1 MSRETEQ
8 AILSATAQLLGERGL
23 REISLEE
30 IAALARVSKASI
42 YRRWQSK
49 GTLAFDAFM
58 AEFLDMQPEP
68 DTGSL
73 HDDLLAALGN
83 WVRTVDGTPT
93 GRTLR
98 GLVAEVQGNP
108 ELAAAWRER
117 FVGPV
122 RTRHFAMVHRAIAR
136 GELRPEASVPLL
148 MDLLYGPAYHRLF
161 QGHLAL
167 DDAFVA
173 GVVDAVMAAVRAGAI

>member
-1 MSRETEQ
+1 MSRDTEQ
-8 AILSATAQLLGERGL
+8 AILEATAQLLSERDL
-23 REISLEE
+23 PEISLEE
-30 IAALARVSKASI
+30 IAARARVSKASI

-49 GTLAFDAFM
+49 GALAFDAFV
-58 AEFLDMQPEP
+58 ATFLDMQPEP

-98 GLVAEVQGNP
+98 GLVAEVQCNA

-122 RTRHFAMVHRAIAR
+122 RARHSVMAERAIAR
-136 GELRPEASVPLL
+136 GELRPDVDVPLL
-148 MDLLYGPAYHRLF
+148 IDLLYGPAYHRLL
-161 QGHLAL
+161 QGHLPL
-167 DDAFVA
+167 DGAFVT
-173 GVVDAVMAAVRAGAI
+173 GVVDAVIAACRAGAI